1 MFGKFREAYNK
12 ATIPLG
18 RALAKLG
25 LTPNILTGLTLVLAI
40 IDCWIFANGDLL
52 LGTIF
57 LLLTTFVDVFDG
69 AVARATGTATKF
81 GAVFDHTLDRF
92 AEAFFILGIILGGF
106 TTYVVGGFAL
116 FSMLMASFV
125 RGKAESVGGLEKCT
139 VGIAE
144 RQEKLVLIVL
154 GTLLTWAF
162 PTFTLLTYLPWM
174 NIPLLSYNP
183 ISILL
188 MLTGVLS
195 LITVVQRLMYTHKMT
210 QKSGNTTS

>member
-1 MFGKFREAYNK
+1 MLGKLREYYNK

-25 LTPNILTGLTLVLAI
+25 LTPNILTALTLVLAI
-40 IDCWIFANGDLL
+40 IDCWIFASGDLL

-57 LLLTTFVDVFDG
+57 LLITTLVDVFDG

-92 AEAFFILGIILGGF
+92 AEAFFVLGIVLGGF
-106 TTYVVGGFAL
+106 TTYLIGGFAL

-125 RGKAESVGGLEKCT
+125 RGKAESVGGLKQCT
-139 VGIAE
+139 VGVAE
-144 RQEKLVLIVL
+144 RQEKLALIVI
-154 GTLLTWAF
+154 GTLLTWLY
-162 PTFTLLTYLPWM
+162 PTFTLLTFIPWI
-174 NIPLLSYNP
+174 NHPLLSYNP

-188 MLTGVLS
+188 IITGLLS
-195 LITVVQRLMYTHKMT
+195 LITVIQRLMYTYKLT
-210 QKSGNTTS
+210 QKR